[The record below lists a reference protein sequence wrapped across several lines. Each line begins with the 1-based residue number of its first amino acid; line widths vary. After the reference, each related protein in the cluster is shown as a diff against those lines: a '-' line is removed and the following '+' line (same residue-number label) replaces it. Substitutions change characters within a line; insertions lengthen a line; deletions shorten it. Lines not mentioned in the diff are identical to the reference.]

1 MKTTRKRTKSKERE
15 DQLTVEGERRREREE
30 ERAKQRASFFF
41 ETSGKK
47 RKEKKKKKE
56 SLISFLLLSCS
67 LSRGYII
74 ITALSFIYFLLCAVV
89 AKGDVLVLG
98 VRKVKETENFLSRS
112 SLSRTL
118 FEKKKGFF
126 SQRRRPVFESRSKIF
141 CAASPPPWRPWAITR
156 LAPVTTTAAS
166 AMTPKGASTSP
177 GLASASVAATEKRR
191 STTTV
196 GRAEAAGEE
205 RGERLAAG
213 ARAGWDS
220 RWRRGRREEEGGGD
234 AK

>member
-1 MKTTRKRTKSKERE
+1 MVTSSSRRFLLFVFFSV
-15 DQLTVEGERRREREE
+15 LPSRRET
-30 ERAKQRASFFF
+30 F
-41 ETSGKK
+41 
-47 RKEKKKKKE
+47 
-56 SLISFLLLSCS
+56 
-67 LSRGYII
+67 
-74 ITALSFIYFLLCAVV
+74 
-89 AKGDVLVLG
+89 LVLG

-191 STTTV
+191 STTTG

-220 RWRRGRREEEGGGD
+220 RWRRGRREEEGGGGASENKKTKNERLRRRKPRGD
-234 AK
+234 AS